1 MAAMASQSLHSKI
14 SELWSTTSQTAYYLA
29 YHYGLTEQSVR
40 SMVVGINGPKKEH
53 ASLSAYHRAIGMKLI
68 DKRLESGLDK
78 VGYANSVGM
87 SHFRLNKLE
96 KGYYEITISELI
108 KTELLDYIGK
118 LDVSLLEQI

>member
-1 MAAMASQSLHSKI
+1 
-14 SELWSTTSQTAYYLA
+14 
-29 YHYGLTEQSVR
+29 
-40 SMVVGINGPKKEH
+40 
-53 ASLSAYHRAIGMKLI
+53 MKLI